1 MSSSDVFDRYMAVL
15 GLEESPPGSR
25 ALSALVRA
33 HLTRVPFENISK
45 LFLHRK
51 TGATTI
57 PMLDDYLDGI
67 SRFNLGGTCYAN
79 NVYLFQLMRN
89 LGYDVRLCG
98 AHMSKPNVH
107 AVSVVRLNGRE
118 YLVDVGYGAP
128 FSSPMPRDLDE
139 DFIVNFGRD
148 RYVLRP
154 QDGAGRSAMDH
165 YRDNTRV
172 HGYVVEPTS
181 RSLGDFE
188 EVIRGSY
195 RREATFMNAVALARF
210 YRDRVVRIR
219 NLSIIESTSEG
230 ETETRLE
237 DRDALIDAVR
247 RIFGIPGAIV
257 RFALDG
263 LDRLVE
269 VQDLE

>member
-1 MSSSDVFDRYMAVL
+1 VDIFDRYMAVL
-15 GLEESPPGSR
+15 GLVVEPPGEN

-51 TGATTI
+51 TGATAI
-57 PMLDDYLDGI
+57 PPLDDYLDGI

-79 NVYLFQLMRN
+79 NMYVFQLMRY

-98 AHMSKPNVH
+98 AEMSKPNVH
-107 AVSVVRLNGRE
+107 AVSLVRLNGRE

-128 FSSPMPRDLDE
+128 FSSPLPRDQSQDV
-139 DFIVNFGRD
+139 IVDFGRD

-165 YRDNTRV
+165 YRDDVRV
-172 HGYVVEPTS
+172 HGYVVAPQP
-181 RSLGDFE
+181 RSMEDFND
-188 EVIRGSY
+188 VIRGSY
-195 RREATFMNAVALARF
+195 RSEAPFMNAVVLARF

-219 NLSIIESTSEG
+219 NLSVIESTPAG
-230 ETETRLE
+230 ETESRLE

-247 RIFGIPGAIV
+247 RFFGIPGAIA
-257 RFALDG
+257 RSAIDG
-263 LDRLVE
+263 LGRLVE

>member
-1 MSSSDVFDRYMAVL
+1 MAVL
-15 GLEESPPGSR
+15 GLEIEPPGER

-33 HLTRVPFENISK
+33 HLTRVPFENVSK

-51 TGATTI
+51 IGATTI
-57 PMLDDYLDGI
+57 PALDDYLDGI

-79 NVYLFQLMRN
+79 NVSLFQLMRN

-98 AHMSKPNVH
+98 ADMSKPNVH
-107 AVSVVRLNGRE
+107 AVIVVRLNGRE

-128 FSSPMPRDLDE
+128 FSSPLPRDLDR
-139 DFIVNFGRD
+139 DVIVEFGRD

-154 QDGAGRSAMDH
+154 QDSEGRSAMDH
-165 YRDNTRV
+165 YRDDTRV
-172 HGYVVEPTS
+172 HGYVVNPRS
-181 RSLGDFE
+181 RPLDDFID
-188 EVIRGSY
+188 VIRDSY
-195 RREATFMNAVALARF
+195 RREATFMNAVVLARF

-219 NLSIIESTSEG
+219 NLSIIESTRDG
-230 ETETRLE
+230 ETETRLL
-237 DRDALIDAVR
+237 DRDALVDAVR
-247 RIFGIPGAIV
+247 RFFGIPGAIV
-257 RFALDG
+257 RFAIDG